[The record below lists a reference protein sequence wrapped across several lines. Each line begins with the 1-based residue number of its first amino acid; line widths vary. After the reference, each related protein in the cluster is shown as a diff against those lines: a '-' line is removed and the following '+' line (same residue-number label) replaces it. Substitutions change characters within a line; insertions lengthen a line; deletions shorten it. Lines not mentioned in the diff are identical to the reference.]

1 VATAAEH
8 QRMIESLGW
17 DGLRELWENI
27 QQDNT
32 LGWDSGKAFEY
43 LVLRAFQLDGAE
55 VTWPYEVSLFG
66 EEVIEQ
72 IDGAVHCVG
81 LSCLVESKDLGAAV
95 NFEPIA
101 KLRSQLLRRPASTVG
116 LLFSRTGF
124 TNPAVQLAHFLAP
137 QTILLWTGNEIEY
150 VLEQEAICELL
161 KFKYRWY
168 VERGKP
174 NQDVRLRDPHTRRE
188 TE

>member
-72 IDGAVHCVG
+72 IDGAV
-81 LSCLVESKDLGAAV
+81 
-95 NFEPIA
+95 
-101 KLRSQLLRRPASTVG
+101 R
-116 LLFSRTGF
+116 
-124 TNPAVQLAHFLAP
+124 
-137 QTILLWTGNEIEY
+137 
-150 VLEQEAICELL
+150 
-161 KFKYRWY
+161 
-168 VERGKP
+168 
-174 NQDVRLRDPHTRRE
+174 
-188 TE
+188 